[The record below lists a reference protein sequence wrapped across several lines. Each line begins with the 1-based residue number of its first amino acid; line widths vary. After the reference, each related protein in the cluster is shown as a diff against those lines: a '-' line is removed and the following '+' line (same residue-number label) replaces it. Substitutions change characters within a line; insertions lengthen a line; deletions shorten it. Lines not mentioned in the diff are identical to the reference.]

1 MGEDTSR
8 VRVSSKRVPDMMKAL
23 VYDIYGTP
31 EVLRLEDVAV
41 PTPKEHEVLIEIHAT
56 SINSWDWDL
65 LLGQPFVTRI
75 GAVRKPRYRI
85 LGADV
90 AGTVVAVGANAGRF
104 RVGDRVFGDLSACN
118 WGGFAEY
125 VCASETALTLIPAGI
140 TYVQAAAIPQAAV
153 LALQGLCNRGTLQ
166 QGQRILINGAGG
178 GVGTFALQY
187 AKLNGAEVTCVD
199 RGEKLE
205 MLKALGSDHVI
216 DYRNEDYI
224 ARGITYDVILDV
236 VGNHSV
242 TGVKRALHSGGRYVM
257 IGGPMGR
264 IVLNLLWAPFI
275 SKLENKKITVLVHK
289 QSAEDQKEWIQLVES
304 GHIIP
309 IIDQQYP
316 LREAAQAFRDIGAG
330 RVKGKTIV
338 IMKE

>member
-1 MGEDTSR
+1 MGEDTSH
-8 VRVSSKRVPDMMKAL
+8 VRVSSKRVPDLMKAL

-65 LLGQPFVTRI
+65 LIGQPFVTRI

-90 AGTVVAVGANAGRF
+90 TGTIVAVGANAGRF

-153 LALQGLCNRGTLQ
+153 LALQGLRNRGTLQ

-236 VGNHSV
+236 IGNHSV
-242 TGVKRALHSGGRYVM
+242 TGVKRALRSGGRYVM
-257 IGGPMGR
+257 IGDPMG
-264 IVLNLLWAPFI
+264 IHF
-275 SKLENKKITVLVHK
+275 
-289 QSAEDQKEWIQLVES
+289 
-304 GHIIP
+304 
-309 IIDQQYP
+309 
-316 LREAAQAFRDIGAG
+316 EA
-330 RVKGKTIV
+330 
-338 IMKE
+338 